1 MSTSSII
8 EGRIDKTVSA
18 ETGISATGAMAFAN
32 VAQIMEF
39 AKAMSIAQVAIP
51 KHLRENPGACLA
63 ICIQASEWE
72 MSPFAVANKSYSVN
86 DRLAF
91 ESQLINAVILKRA
104 PIVGRFIIEYNGAN
118 EQRTCKVTVKL
129 RDGEVVSY
137 ESPPFHKIPVKNS
150 PLWKGDPDQQLFYY
164 SSRAM
169 CRRHF
174 PDVLLGVYSVDELQ
188 GEQMRDVSSTAT
200 ARAVPLDPF
209 NEPPKIEEKAQE
221 QAEEQPEDVI
231 APAAIDPEGEKLAGF
246 CEDVDAINSP
256 MQLNYALS
264 MVAGFSEGAHRAVAD
279 KKVKARGEEIG
290 AKFNGKT
297 GLFVQP

>member
-51 KHLRENPGACLA
+51 KHLRDNPGACLA

-86 DRLAF
+86 DRLAY
-91 ESQLINAVILKRA
+91 EAQLINAVILKRA
-104 PIVGRFIIEYNGAN
+104 PIVGRFQIEYNGAG

-137 ESPPFHKIPVKNS
+137 ESPPVHKITVKNS

-164 SSRAM
+164 ASRAM

-174 PDVLLGVYSVDELQ
+174 PDVLLGVYTVDELQ
-188 GEQMRDVSSTAT
+188 TEQMRDVSSTAT

-209 NEPPKIEEKAQE
+209 NEPPQIEETA
-221 QAEEQPEDVI
+221 QAEEQPQDVL
-231 APAAIDPEGEKLAGF
+231 APAAIDPEGDKLAGF
-246 CEDVDAINSP
+246 CEDVDALTTAK
-256 MQLNYALS
+256 QLNTALS
-264 MVAGFSEGAHRAVAD
+264 MVAGFSEGAHRAVAQ
-279 KKVKARGEEIG
+279 KKVMARGEEIG
-290 AKFNGKT
+290 AQFNSKT
-297 GLFVQP
+297 ALFVQP